1 MLTADGSLQ
10 IRHLHR
16 RQRRLESLVAH
27 LQSGAI
33 NGLLERFARENS
45 EGMRHSGFL
54 RGLSNTPRDFVD
66 DDVVVRG
73 IAAQKASDTDDGV
86 VFSGLRKR
94 AGGGG
99 NFKSAGGAYDID
111 CLFGD
116 AGAQQPIKR
125 ALQQPLCNERIESRD
140 DNPEAFPATV
150 QAAFKGLPVEAGA
163 FVQGGIVFLARNDV
177 FHLPLNSALR
187 FSRNAAVP
195 SFLSSVAQ
203 LFPNS
208 DASS

>member
-27 LQSGAI
+27 LQPGAI
-33 NGLLERFARENS
+33 NGLLERFAGENS
-45 EGMRHSGFL
+45 EGMRHSSFL

-73 IAAQKASDTDDGV
+73 IAAQKASDADDGV
-86 VFSGLRKR
+86 VFSGFRKS
-94 AGGGG
+94 AGGGR
-99 NFKSAGGAYDID
+99 NFKSAGGAYDVD
-111 CLFGD
+111 CIFSD
-116 AGAQQPIKR
+116 ARAHQPIKR
-125 ALQQPLCNERIESRD
+125 ALQKPLGDESVESRD
-140 DNPEAFPATV
+140 NNAKAFPCAV

>member
-86 VFSGLRKR
+86 VFSGCASVR
-94 AGGGG
+94 AAEGISKAPGVRT
-99 NFKSAGGAYDID
+99 I
-111 CLFGD
+111 L
-116 AGAQQPIKR
+116 I
-125 ALQQPLCNERIESRD
+125 
-140 DNPEAFPATV
+140 AF
-150 QAAFKGLPVEAGA
+150 
-163 FVQGGIVFLARNDV
+163 
-177 FHLPLNSALR
+177 
-187 FSRNAAVP
+187 
-195 SFLSSVAQ
+195 
-203 LFPNS
+203 
-208 DASS
+208 